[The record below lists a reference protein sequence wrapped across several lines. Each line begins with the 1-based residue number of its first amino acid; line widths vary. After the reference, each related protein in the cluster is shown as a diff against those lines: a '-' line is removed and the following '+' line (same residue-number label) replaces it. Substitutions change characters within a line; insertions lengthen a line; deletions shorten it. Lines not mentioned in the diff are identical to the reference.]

1 MAKDFLIV
9 SFYEGKVSV
18 WNKKKD
24 NKQNNEESMK
34 FIS

>member
-18 WNKKKD
+18 WNKKKGI
-24 NKQNNEESMK
+24 NQNNDENMK
-34 FIS
+34 IIS